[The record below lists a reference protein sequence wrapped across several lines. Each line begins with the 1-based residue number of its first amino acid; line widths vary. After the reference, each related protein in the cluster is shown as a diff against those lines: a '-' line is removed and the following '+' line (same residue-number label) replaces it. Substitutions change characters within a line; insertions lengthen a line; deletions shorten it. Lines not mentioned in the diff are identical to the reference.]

1 MFNILS
7 GLLHDYRCTLCFGHC
22 CIKILSALLIS
33 LCLFSFSTPFS
44 RLCFPLLISLS
55 DSRKPP
61 LSPFYCPSFVFP
73 SFQLP
78 LSSLFPFVH
87 ASLPSD
93 SQIKKTLSPQTVG
106 KNSFLSSF
114 SFFCLFP
121 FNSPALCSLFV
132 HDSLLPPPSPIPDQE
147 ELISF
152 FPFPRWLFSD
162 KCIRIGSAIR
172 CRLVRGILSA

>member
-1 MFNILS
+1 MI
-7 GLLHDYRCTLCFGHC
+7 TVA
-22 CIKILSALLIS
+22 LSASAIAAS
-33 LCLFSFSTPFS
+33 RFSAHCS
-44 RLCFPLLISLS
+44 SLS
-55 DSRKPP
+55 VY
-61 LSPFYCPSFVFP
+61 SP
-73 SFQLP
+73 FQLP

-152 FPFPRWLFSD
+152 FPLPPVVVFRQAYQNRQRNSMPPCTGYPFCM
-162 KCIRIGSAIR
+162 K
-172 CRLVRGILSA
+172 RLLMLSK